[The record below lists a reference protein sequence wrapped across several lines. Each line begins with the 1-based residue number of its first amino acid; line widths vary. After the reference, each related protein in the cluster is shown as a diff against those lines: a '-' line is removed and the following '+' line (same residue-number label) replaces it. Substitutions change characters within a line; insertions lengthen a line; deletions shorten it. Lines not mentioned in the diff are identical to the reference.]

1 MTLTNILIIV
11 GALVLGA
18 IVSQVVFSRLKFI
31 DVDKSK
37 KKSDEMLD
45 QSKEE
50 AATIKTEAREK
61 AENVKQNTED
71 TINQMKT
78 LIHTI
83 EQNVK
88 FKEDAFERK
97 EVKNDH
103 LRGALIDIEKQ
114 ITDSEEKHVELEEL
128 VKQKLASRC
137 GERIDNLKQALL
149 KNFEKNTA
157 DAAAEKIAKH
167 VEYAREHAEKIAK
180 EILKSSMQKF
190 ADETSVEKKEA
201 KVKVKRD
208 EAKAVIV
215 GRNAENIKKFEELLD
230 VDVVFNDE
238 PNTILVSTFDL
249 LRKNVARITLEKL
262 VRKKRIN
269 EKDIKDAITAAKK
282 EIEQDLFAVGEKAIK
297 KMKFKRKFP
306 KELIKII
313 GRLKYRTSYGQ
324 NILLHSFE
332 VASMAELLA
341 GELGLDPQSTK
352 VAAFFHDIGKAID
365 QHVEGSSHDVLS
377 REIMTKYG
385 CFTEEE
391 IHAAWTHHEAETPNT
406 PMARLVMAADAIS
419 AGRPGARQESLGK
432 YLERLKALEEIATS
446 FNGVN
451 KTFAISAGRELRVMV
466 TPEDIKD
473 GEMNGIAKKIADE
486 IEENLS
492 YPGKIKVNVIR
503 RTRAV
508 DYAK

>member
-1 MTLTNILIIV
+1 MTLTNILIIA

-18 IVSQVVFSRLKFI
+18 VISQVVFSRLKFI
-31 DVDKSK
+31 DVDRSK
-37 KKSDEMLD
+37 KKSDEMLEN
-45 QSKEE
+45 SKEE
-50 AATIKTEAREK
+50 AVQIKEEALEK
-61 AENVKQNTED
+61 AGNVKRNTED

-88 FKEDAFERK
+88 FKEEALDRK
-97 EVKNDH
+97 QTKNDH
-103 LRGALIDIEKQ
+103 LRGSVIDIEGQIKQ
-114 ITDSEEKHVELEEL
+114 SEERYVELEEL

-137 GERIDNLKQALL
+137 GERIDNLKQALV
-149 KNFEKNTA
+149 KNFEKSIT
-157 DAAAEKIAKH
+157 DEAAENISKQ
-167 VEYAREHAEKIAK
+167 VEYAREHAEKLAK

-201 KVKVKRD
+201 KIIVKRD

-215 GRNAENIKKFEELLD
+215 GRNAENIKKFEEILD

-238 PNTILVSTFDL
+238 PNTIVVATFDL
-249 LRKNVARITLEKL
+249 LRKNVARIALEKL
-262 VRKKRIN
+262 VKKRRID
-269 EKDIKDAITAAKK
+269 EKIIKEAIAEAKK
-282 EIEQDLFAVGEKAIK
+282 AIEQDLFAVGEKAIK

-385 CFTEEE
+385 CFTDEE

-406 PMARLVMAADAIS
+406 PMARLVMASDAIS
-419 AGRPGARQESLGK
+419 AGRPGARQESLDK
-432 YLERLKALEEIATS
+432 YLDRLKALEKIANS
-446 FNGVN
+446 FDGVS
-451 KTFAISAGRELRVMV
+451 KTFAISAGRELRVMI
-466 TPEDIKD
+466 TPEEVKD
-473 GEMNGIAKKIADE
+473 EEMDKMAKKIADE

>member
-1 MTLTNILIIV
+1 MTLIDILIV
-11 GALVLGA
+11 AGALILGA
-18 IVSQVVFSRLKFI
+18 IVSQAVFSRIKFV
-31 DVDKSK
+31 DFDKSK
-37 KKSDEMLD
+37 KKAEEMLKN
-45 QSKEE
+45 SKEE
-50 AATIKTEAREK
+50 AAKVRLEAREK
-61 AENVKQNTED
+61 TENVKQNTED

-88 FKEDAFERK
+88 FKEEALDRRER
-97 EVKNDH
+97 KNDH
-103 LRGALIDIEKQ
+103 LRGVALDLESQ
-114 ITDSEEKHVELEEL
+114 IKASEDKHIQLEEM
-128 VKQKLASRC
+128 VRQKLATRC
-137 GERIDNLKQALL
+137 GERIENLKQALI
-149 KNFEKNTA
+149 KNFEANITN
-157 DAAAEKIAKH
+157 DSAEKISKQ
-167 VEYAREHAEKIAK
+167 VEYARENAEKIAK

-201 KVKVKRD
+201 KVKVRR
-208 EAKAVIV
+208 EEQKAVIV
-215 GRNAENIKKFEELLD
+215 GRNAENIKLIEELLSID
-230 VDVVFNDE
+230 VIFNDE
-238 PNTILVSTFDL
+238 PNTITIATFDL
-249 LRKNVARITLEKL
+249 LRKNVARVVIEKL
-262 VRKKRIN
+262 VKRRRVN
-269 EKDIKDAITAAKK
+269 EKDIRDAIAAAKK

-385 CFTEEE
+385 CFTDEE

-406 PMARLVMAADAIS
+406 PMARLVMASDAIS
-419 AGRPGARQESLGK
+419 AGRPGARQESLDK
-432 YLERLKALEEIATS
+432 YIERLKALEEIAHS
-446 FNGVN
+446 FAGVS

-466 TPEDIKD
+466 TPEEIQDADMEDMAK
-473 GEMNGIAKKIADE
+473 GIVDQ

-492 YPGKIKVNVIR
+492 YPGKIKVNIIR

>member
-11 GALVLGA
+11 GTLVLGA
-18 IVSQVVFSRLKFI
+18 IISQVIFSKLKF
-31 DVDKSK
+31 VDINKSK
-37 KKSDEMLD
+37 KKS
-45 QSKEE
+45 EE
-50 AATIKTEAREK
+50 LLEESEREAGQIKKEAREK
-61 AENVKQNTED
+61 AETVKQTTED

-88 FKEDAFERK
+88 FKEDALERK
-97 EVKNDH
+97 ERKNDH
-103 LRGALIDIEKQ
+103 LRGATIDIEQQIKESEQKQ
-114 ITDSEEKHVELEEL
+114 IQLEEL
-128 VKQKLASRC
+128 IKQKLAARC
-137 GERIDNLKQALL
+137 GERIENLKQALV
-149 KNFEKNTA
+149 KNFERDTS
-157 DAAAEKIAKH
+157 DEAAEKIAKQ
-167 VEYAREHAEKIAK
+167 VESAREDAEKIAK

-190 ADETSVEKKEA
+190 ADETSVEKREA

-215 GRNAENIKKFEELLD
+215 GHNAENVKKFEELLE
-230 VDVVFNDE
+230 VDVIFNDE
-238 PNTILVSTFDL
+238 PNTIVVSTFDL
-249 LRKNVARITLEKL
+249 LRKNVARIALEKL
-262 VRKKRIN
+262 VKKKKIN
-269 EKDIKDAITAAKK
+269 EKDIRDAIAEAKK

-297 KMKFKRKFP
+297 KMKFEREFP

-385 CFTEEE
+385 CFTDEE

-419 AGRPGARQESLGK
+419 AGRPGARQESLDK

-446 FNGVN
+446 FDGVS

-466 TPEDIKD
+466 TPDEIKD
-473 GEMNGIAKKIADE
+473 EEMHKVAKGIADE

-503 RTRAV
+503 RTKAV